1 MSDDFFISEGNAGD
15 PMRTGGEDGIRLPFS
30 APLLSWRNGN
40 AALSDLGDEN
50 PKYTGGW
57 EMSKESWEKVKAD
70 VPPLPALFKLYALR
84 GKETYD
90 AFLAKQIVIFP
101 VGLRER
107 ALMKL
112 DGRDVPVKRFTKGSR
127 QHIQMLAYLATVTD
141 GGGFK
146 PWGPVVLSAKSN
158 SAMFVKQCFE
168 DFKELAKKELDNIRV
183 PYHRFW
189 LRIGTPIPPK
199 FVTVGK
205 GGDTSD
211 VTPCYLMSPQGGW
224 TLDAL
229 KHAYIGADMIAK
241 AGELQMLADAWLNDK
256 QWVLGTQ
263 AAPAVNN
270 PLNLDDE
277 PEFMRG

>member
-1 MSDDFFISEGNAGD
+1 MSDDFFIPEDSNAD

-40 AALSDLGDEN
+40 PALSDLGDEN
-50 PKYTGGW
+50 PKYSGGW
-57 EMSKESWEKVKAD
+57 ELSKESWEKVKAD
-70 VPPLPALFKLYALR
+70 VPPLPALFKLYSLK
-84 GKETYD
+84 GKEAYD

-107 ALMKL
+107 ALMKQ

-141 GGGFK
+141 GGFK
-146 PWGPVVLSAKSN
+146 PWGPVILSAKSN
-158 SAMFVKQCFE
+158 SAQAIKQCFE

-189 LRIGTPIPPK
+189 LRLGTPIPPK

-205 GGDTSD
+205 GSDTSD

-241 AGELQMLADAWLNDK
+241 AGELQMLAAEWLNDK
-256 QWVLGTQ
+256 QWALGTQ
-263 AAPAVNN
+263 ATPAVNN